1 MSFQPENQTEY
12 SVQYLNENGMM
23 IAVEPLDI
31 DKVLQSSVS
40 LFKAGV
46 VFKTIFLEKL
56 AKSPNIRK
64 HLVDMINT
72 DLQRGVIKPLPLKIF
87 HSDELESA
95 LRFMS
100 TEKYNEKIVIAM
112 PNQSE
117 MSNLRVKQ
125 KFVTDSKSVYIIK
138 SKRTFSLIFQQFLG
152 ITRMQDHNQYVRH
165 NEFGRM
171 QTIAERISELW
182 SGCWNI

>member
-1 MSFQPENQTEY
+1 
-12 SVQYLNENGMM
+12 MM

-125 KFVTDSKSVYIIK
+125 KFVTDSKSVYII
-138 SKRTFSLIFQQFLG
+138 TGGLG
-152 ITRMQDHNQYVRH
+152 GLGLELANWMIMR
-165 NEFGRM
+165 GAK
-171 QTIAERISELW
+171 TIILSSRQGLSSAYQRYRVW
-182 SGCWNI
+182 